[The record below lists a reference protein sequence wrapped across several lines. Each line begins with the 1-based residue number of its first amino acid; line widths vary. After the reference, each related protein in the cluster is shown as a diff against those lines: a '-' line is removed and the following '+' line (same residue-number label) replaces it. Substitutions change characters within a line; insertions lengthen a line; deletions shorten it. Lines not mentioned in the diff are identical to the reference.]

1 VPRSKKTASPTSE
14 SKRLR
19 LDGSHRGRSRSM
31 SPSPGAVEETLPLPS
46 LKPVS
51 TTKVVLR
58 RAVSPTVTPELLISR
73 EEPEPELTLESV
85 LAGPFDD
92 DSFVYGPGRSVPPDV
107 EQPARASSPE
117 PESLIV
123 ARTITSTPTPAPA
136 SAPARASA
144 PAPAPALAT
153 ATATATAPRKY
164 APLPPRYCAWPTVT
178 YAAVVPRETA
188 PPSKSSES
196 ALISGLVAEEFVELD
211 PSFLERV
218 QRDPEYMS
226 LFKQA
231 VHEMYGPGGG
241 PEA

>member
-1 VPRSKKTASPTSE
+1 
-14 SKRLR
+14 
-19 LDGSHRGRSRSM
+19 
-31 SPSPGAVEETLPLPS
+31 LPS
-46 LKPVS
+46 AKLAS
-51 TTKVVLR
+51 TAMVARR

-92 DSFVYGPGRSVPPDV
+92 DSYVYGPGRSLSPDV

-117 PESLIV
+117 PESFIV

-136 SAPARASA
+136 PARASA
-144 PAPAPALAT
+144 PAPALA
-153 ATATATAPRKY
+153 AATAPRKY

-226 LFKQA
+226 FFKQA

>member
-1 VPRSKKTASPTSE
+1 VPRSKKTVSPTSE

-31 SPSPGAVEETLPLPS
+31 SPSPGAVEEALPLPS
-46 LKPVS
+46 PKPVS

-92 DSFVYGPGRSVPPDV
+92 DSFVFGPGRSVSPDV
-107 EQPARASSPE
+107 EHPARASSPE
-117 PESLIV
+117 PESFIV

-136 SAPARASA
+136 PAPARASA
-144 PAPAPALAT
+144 PAPALA
-153 ATATATAPRKY
+153 AAAATAPRKY

-178 YAAVVPRETA
+178 YAAVIPRETA

-218 QRDPEYMS
+218 QRDPEYMRV
-226 LFKQA
+226 FKQA

>member
-1 VPRSKKTASPTSE
+1 
-14 SKRLR
+14 
-19 LDGSHRGRSRSM
+19 
-31 SPSPGAVEETLPLPS
+31 LPS
-46 LKPVS
+46 LKPIS
-51 TTKVVLR
+51 TTKAVLR

-92 DSFVYGPGRSVPPDV
+92 DSFVYGPGRSVSPDV

-117 PESLIV
+117 PESFIV

-136 SAPARASA
+136 PALARASA
-144 PAPAPALAT
+144 PAPALA
-153 ATATATAPRKY
+153 AATAPRKY

-188 PPSKSSES
+188 PPLKSSES
-196 ALISGLVAEEFVELD
+196 ALISGLVAEEFLELD

-231 VHEMYGPGGG
+231 VHEMYGSGGG